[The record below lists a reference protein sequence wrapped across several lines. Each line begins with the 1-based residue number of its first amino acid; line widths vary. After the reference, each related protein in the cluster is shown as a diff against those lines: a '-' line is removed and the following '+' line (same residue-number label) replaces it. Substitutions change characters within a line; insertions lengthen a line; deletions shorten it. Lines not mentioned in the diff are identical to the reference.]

1 MRGLANALRES
12 WRLAR
17 PYYASEEK
25 WFARILL
32 GVIIAANLMLVGI
45 NVWLNAWNQQFF
57 NALQSKNWGSFIR
70 LLFFYDTTKS
80 GTFMPGFSELVVVY
94 IVIAVSRTYMNQWLQ
109 IRWRSWLTRKLMDE
123 WLADRAYYRI
133 SLTGTE
139 TDNPDQR
146 IADDLA
152 SFVGNTLSLG
162 VDLLSNV
169 VSLASFLSILWML
182 SGAITVFGVT
192 IPGYLVWV
200 ALVYSIFGTWITHK
214 IGKPLVQLNFQQQRY
229 EADFR
234 FALVRLRENTEGVA
248 LIGGE
253 AEENQT
259 LRQRFRGIANNWWA
273 IMQRMKWLNTF
284 IFGFNQIANIFPI
297 VVVAPRYFFGKIPL
311 GVLTRAADAFGQV
324 QGSMSWFV
332 GAYTSLASWRATV
345 ERLVGFHRAIVAA
358 RAATGA
364 GLTAQEG
371 AEGFAIRD
379 GVVRLPNGKTLLTIP
394 DLVVRKG
401 DSILFTGVSG
411 SGKSTLFRVLAGIWP
426 FAEGR
431 LERPA
436 ARALFL
442 PQRPYIPLGSLRHA
456 VTYPAADNAHDD
468 AEVVAVFDDVG
479 LGAFV
484 PRLDDP
490 DNWALRLSG
499 GEQQRL
505 AIARALLARPDYL
518 FLDEATSALDPAA
531 EQDLYALMRARLP
544 DAAIVSIAHRPALA
558 ALHDRQIDVHRTM
571 GAGRPLAA
579 GSTAGTA

>member
-1 MRGLANALRES
+1 MRGLATPIRDA
-12 WRLAR
+12 WRLSR
-17 PYYASEEK
+17 PYFASEEK
-25 WFARILL
+25 WFARVLL
-32 GVIIAANLMLVGI
+32 GIIIAANLLLVGI

-57 NALQSKNWGSFIR
+57 NALQHKDWHAFIR
-70 LLFFYDTTKS
+70 LLFLYDTKS
-80 GTFMPGFSELVVVY
+80 GSFMPGFCELVTIY
-94 IVIAVSRTYMNQWLQ
+94 IVIAVARTYLNQWLQ

-133 SLTGTE
+133 SLTGND

-146 IADDLA
+146 IADDLR
-152 SFVGNTLSLG
+152 SFVGDTLALG
-162 VDLLSNV
+162 IDLLSNI

-182 SGAITVFGVT
+182 SGSITVFGIT

-200 ALVYSIFGTWITHK
+200 ALVYSIFGTWITHR
-214 IGKPLVQLNFQQQRY
+214 IGKPLVGLNFQQQRY

-248 LIGGE
+248 LYGGE
-253 AEENQT
+253 TEENQT
-259 LRQRFRGIANNWWA
+259 LRQRFLNVANNWWA

-284 IFGFNQIANIFPI
+284 VYGFNQIANIFPI
-297 VVVAPRYFFGKIPL
+297 VVVAPGYFFGKMEL
-311 GVLTRAADAFGQV
+311 GTLTRSADAFGQV

-345 ERLVGFHRAIVAA
+345 ERLVGFHRAVVAA
-358 RAATGA
+358 RAASGS

-379 GVVRLPNGKTLLTIP
+379 GVIRLPNGRPLLEIA
-394 DLVVRKG
+394 DFIVRKG
-401 DSILFTGVSG
+401 DSLLLTGASG
-411 SGKSTLFRVLAGIWP
+411 SGKSTLFRALAGIWP

-442 PQRPYIPLGSLRHA
+442 PQRPYIPLGTLRHA
-456 VTYPAADNAHDD
+456 VTYPAAPNAHDD
-468 AEVVAVFDDVG
+468 ADIVAVLDDVG
-479 LGAFV
+479 LGALV
-484 PRLDDP
+484 AHLDDTE
-490 DNWALRLSG
+490 NWTQHLSG

-518 FLDEATSALDPAA
+518 FLDEATGALDPAA

-558 ALHDRQIDVHRTM
+558 ALHDRQLDVQRDL
-571 GAGRPLAA
+571 GAGHKVEAD
-579 GSTAGTA
+579 

>member
-1 MRGLANALRES
+1 MRGLANAFRET
-12 WRLAR
+12 WRLSR
-17 PYYASEEK
+17 PYFASEEK
-25 WFARILL
+25 WFARVLL
-32 GVIIAANLMLVGI
+32 GIIIAANLLLVGI

-57 NALQSKNWGSFIR
+57 NALQNKDWHAFIR

-80 GTFMPGFSELVVVY
+80 GSFMPGFSELVVIY
-94 IVIAVSRTYMNQWLQ
+94 IAVAVARTYLRQWLQ

-133 SLTGTE
+133 SLTGAA

-152 SFVGNTLSLG
+152 SFVGDTLALG
-162 VDLLSNV
+162 LDLLSNV
-169 VSLASFLSILWML
+169 VSLGSFLAILWVL

-200 ALVYSIFGTWITHK
+200 ALVYSVLGTWITHK

-234 FALVRLRENTEGVA
+234 FALVRLRENSEGVA
-248 LIGGE
+248 FYGGE
-253 AEENQT
+253 REENQT
-259 LRQRFRGIANNWWA
+259 LRQRFHNIAANWWA

-332 GAYTSLASWRATV
+332 GAYTSLSSWRATV
-345 ERLVGFHRAIVAA
+345 ERLVGFHRAIVDA
-358 RAATGA
+358 RAAAAA
-364 GLTAQEG
+364 GLTAQQG

-379 GVVRLPNGKTLLTIP
+379 GVIRLPDGRKLLDVPELAI
-394 DLVVRKG
+394 RKG
-401 DSILFTGVSG
+401 DSLLITGASG
-411 SGKSTLFRVLAGIWP
+411 SGKSTLLRALAGIWP
-426 FAEGR
+426 FGEGR

-436 ARALFL
+436 AHALFL
-442 PQRPYIPLGSLRHA
+442 PQRPYIPLGTLRHA
-456 VTYPAADNAHDD
+456 LTYPAAPDAHDE
-468 AEVVAVFDDVG
+468 AEVLAALDDVG
-479 LGAFV
+479 LGALAS
-484 PRLDDP
+484 RLEDAE
-490 DNWALRLSG
+490 NWTMHLSG

-505 AIARALLARPDYL
+505 AIARALLAHPDYL

-531 EQDLYALMRARLP
+531 EQDLYALIRARLP

-558 ALHDRQIDVHRTM
+558 ALHARQLEVQRSL
-571 GAGRPLAA
+571 GAGRTVET
-579 GSTAGTA
+579 GSA

>member
-1 MRGLANALRES
+1 MRGLANAFRET
-12 WRLAR
+12 WRLSR
-17 PYYASEEK
+17 PYFGSEEK
-25 WFARILL
+25 WFARVLL
-32 GVIIAANLMLVGI
+32 GIIIAANLLLVGI

-57 NALQSKNWGSFIR
+57 NALQNKDWSAFIR
-70 LLFFYDTTKS
+70 LLFFYDTTKNGS
-80 GTFMPGFSELVVVY
+80 FMPGFSELVVIY
-94 IVIAVSRTYMNQWLQ
+94 IVVAVARTYLRQWLQ

-133 SLTGTE
+133 SLTGAA

-152 SFVGNTLSLG
+152 SFVGDTLALG
-162 VDLLSNV
+162 LDLLSNI
-169 VSLASFLSILWML
+169 VSLGSFLAILWVL

-200 ALVYSIFGTWITHK
+200 ALVYSVFGTWITHK

-248 LIGGE
+248 LYAGE
-253 AEENQT
+253 QEENQT
-259 LRQRFRGIANNWWA
+259 LRQRFHSIAANWWA

-345 ERLVGFHRAIVAA
+345 ERLVGFHRAIVDA
-358 RAATGA
+358 RAAATA
-364 GLTAQEG
+364 GLTAQQG

-379 GVVRLPNGKTLLTIP
+379 GVIRLPDGRKLLDVPELAI
-394 DLVVRKG
+394 RKG
-401 DSILFTGVSG
+401 DSLLVTGASG
-411 SGKSTLFRVLAGIWP
+411 SGKSTLFRALAGIWP
-426 FAEGR
+426 FGEGR

-436 ARALFL
+436 AHALFL
-442 PQRPYIPLGSLRHA
+442 PQRPYIPLGTLRHA
-456 VTYPAADNAHDD
+456 ITYPAAPGAHEE
-468 AEVVAVFDDVG
+468 AEVLAALDDVG
-479 LGAFV
+479 LGALAA
-484 PRLDDP
+484 RLDDTE
-490 DNWALRLSG
+490 NWALHLSG

-518 FLDEATSALDPAA
+518 FLDEATSALDPEA
-531 EQDLYALMRARLP
+531 EQDLYALIRTRLP

-558 ALHDRQIDVHRTM
+558 ALHARQLVIQRAPGVGRTVE
-571 GAGRPLAA
+571 A
-579 GSTAGTA
+579 GSA